1 MGAVKKPGSSSQ
13 AAPAP
18 AAAAGASVPAAGP
31 AAPASAQAPAAGRPP
46 CPFGVAALVAAVALL
61 ALASVA
67 SLSLGTRSIPFPDVV
82 GVLLGQ
88 ADPDS
93 FTARI
98 VMQRAPRTLFALLA
112 GAALGVSG
120 LLMQAVTRNPIAD
133 PSILGVNSGAALA
146 VVCGIAFLHVTTS
159 GQYMALAVAG
169 AAVTALF
176 VYGVGSAGAGGASPL
191 KLALAGTAV
200 SVALSSLVS
209 IVIMPR
215 NSVMDQFRFWQIGSV
230 GGAGWDSVAGFVPVF
245 LVGVLVALVMAGS
258 LEVLAL
264 GDDAAVG
271 LGARPG
277 LIRAVSSAA
286 AVLLCGAVT
295 ALAGPIGFVGL
306 MVPHAVRMVW
316 RGASM
321 RSVML
326 LSALVGALLLTFA
339 DVAGRLVGGTGEVEV
354 GIVTAIVGAPVFIA
368 VAVRS
373 GRAVSMGEGR

>member
-1 MGAVKKPGSSSQ
+1 MGAVKKPGSSGQ
-13 AAPAP
+13 AAPVPAPAP
-18 AAAAGASVPAAGP
+18 ATGP
-31 AAPASAQAPAAGRPP
+31 AAPAGAQAPAAGRPP
-46 CPFGVAALVAAVALL
+46 RPFGVAALVAAVALL

-339 DVAGRLVGGTGEVEV
+339 DVVGRLVGGTGEVEV

>member
-1 MGAVKKPGSSSQ
+1 MGAVKKPGSPGQ

-18 AAAAGASVPAAGP
+18 APVPAVAAGP
-31 AAPASAQAPAAGRPP
+31 AVPASVQAAAAGRPP
-46 CPFGVAALVAAVALL
+46 RPFGVAALVAAIALL

-339 DVAGRLVGGTGEVEV
+339 DVVGRLVGGTGEVEV

>member
-1 MGAVKKPGSSSQ
+1 MGAVKKPGSSGQ
-13 AAPAP
+13 AAPVPAPAP
-18 AAAAGASVPAAGP
+18 ATGP

-46 CPFGVAALVAAVALL
+46 RPFGVAALVAAVALL

-112 GAALGVSG
+112 GAALGMSG

-339 DVAGRLVGGTGEVEV
+339 DVVGRLVGGTGEVEV

>member
-1 MGAVKKPGSSSQ
+1 MGAVKKPGSSGQ

-18 AAAAGASVPAAGP
+18 APVPAVGGP
-31 AAPASAQAPAAGRPP
+31 AAPAGAQAPAAGRPP
-46 CPFGVAALVAAVALL
+46 RPFGVVALVAAVALL

-339 DVAGRLVGGTGEVEV
+339 DVVGRLVGGTGEVEV

>member
-1 MGAVKKPGSSSQ
+1 MGAVKKPGSSGQ

-18 AAAAGASVPAAGP
+18 APVPAVGGP
-31 AAPASAQAPAAGRPP
+31 AAPAGAQAPAAGRPP
-46 CPFGVAALVAAVALL
+46 RPFGVAALVAAVALL

-200 SVALSSLVS
+200 SVALSSLVG

-339 DVAGRLVGGTGEVEV
+339 DVVGRLVGGTGEVEV

>member
-1 MGAVKKPGSSSQ
+1 MGAVKKPGSSGQ
-13 AAPAP
+13 AAPVPAP
-18 AAAAGASVPAAGP
+18 APSTGP

-46 CPFGVAALVAAVALL
+46 RPFGVAALVAAVALL

-339 DVAGRLVGGTGEVEV
+339 DVVGRLVGGTGEVEV

>member
-1 MGAVKKPGSSSQ
+1 MGAVKKPGSSGQ
-13 AAPAP
+13 AAPVPAPAP
-18 AAAAGASVPAAGP
+18 ATGP

-46 CPFGVAALVAAVALL
+46 RPFGVAALVTAVALL

-339 DVAGRLVGGTGEVEV
+339 DVVGRLVGGTGEVEV

>member
-1 MGAVKKPGSSSQ
+1 MGAVKKPGSSGQ
-13 AAPAP
+13 AAPVPAP
-18 AAAAGASVPAAGP
+18 ATGP

-46 CPFGVAALVAAVALL
+46 RPFGVAALVAAVALL

-339 DVAGRLVGGTGEVEV
+339 DVVGRLVGGTGEVEV

>member
-1 MGAVKKPGSSSQ
+1 MGAVKKPGSSGQ
-13 AAPAP
+13 AAPVPAPAP
-18 AAAAGASVPAAGP
+18 ATGP

-46 CPFGVAALVAAVALL
+46 RPFGVAALVAAVALL

-146 VVCGIAFLHVTTS
+146 VVCGIAFLHVTSS

-339 DVAGRLVGGTGEVEV
+339 DVVGRLVGGTGEVEV